1 MLGLDVGYFVLVTMG
16 DTRPAQLPPQGLAA
30 NSGTA
35 DDQLGLHGIRFG
47 PNAGFRFGET
57 WPITLRLGAG
67 LFLGSAVDVR
77 KGHFKTSGGT
87 AYDTDQS
94 ESVPTQYVYL
104 APEARVSRGFGD
116 HLELGVGIAAQL
128 LFSLNQPEWRNQH
141 TALAGLPNAIN
152 ATQSDGFANFPRET
166 TAGSFIL
173 AIVPGLDVRY
183 AF

>member
-1 MLGLDVGYFVLVTMG
+1 MARRRVTTG
-16 DTRPAQLPPQGLAA
+16 DSRPAQLLPQGLAA
-30 NSGTA
+30 NVGTA

-47 PNAGFRFGET
+47 PNAGFRVGNE

-87 AYDTDQS
+87 PYDTDQS

-116 HLELGVGIAAQL
+116 HLELGFGIAAHL
-128 LFSLNQPEWRNQH
+128 LFSLNQPEWRNEH
-141 TALAGLPNAIN
+141 TALAGLPNAVN
-152 ATQSDGFANFPRET
+152 ATQSAKETDGFANFPRET